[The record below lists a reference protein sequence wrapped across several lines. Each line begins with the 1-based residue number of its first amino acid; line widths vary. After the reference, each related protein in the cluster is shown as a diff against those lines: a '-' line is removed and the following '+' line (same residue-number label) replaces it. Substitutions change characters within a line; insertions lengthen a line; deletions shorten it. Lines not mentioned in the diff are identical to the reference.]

1 MNIHTNIDNAI
12 WALMKDESPEYI
24 DTEEIAKI
32 VKEVHD
38 ILVRDFSTTM
48 CDTLIEKRLAQIR
61 EFRAMLNS
69 LLKMPQVEQRS
80 PEWHEM
86 RKGRLTASDTATAIG
101 RGKFETRKNLLK
113 KKAFPELMPFVS
125 SYIMKWGTMFE
136 EIANRTY
143 RQRNGDIKI
152 HEFGLVPH
160 PTVPHFGASPD
171 GISELGIMLELKC
184 PIKRKIDGTIPE
196 QYEIQ
201 MQGQMAVCGLTECDY
216 VECGIN
222 DFEDIE
228 KYLDTIEPDST
239 VDHGIVLEYSD
250 SGVMTYDYSPEYLKP
265 ADAWSWAKE
274 RIKKEMKHLVKITP
288 WKIQEYFTQRVI
300 FDPKRWNEIMKEV
313 SIFWKEVEEMKTIGS
328 GTYIVEKQP
337 SKKRERINKIIE
349 FIDDEPTEDENKEE
363 KEEEEKEEE
372 EKEEEEKEKNTD

>member
-1 MNIHTNIDNAI
+1 MNVHTNIDNVI
-12 WALMKDESPEYI
+12 WALMKDKGHEYI
-24 DTEEIAKI
+24 DTEDTVKI

-61 EFRAMLNS
+61 EFRVMLID

-113 KKAFPELMPFVS
+113 KKAFPELMPFIS

-136 EIANRTY
+136 EIANRSY

-201 MQGQMAVCGLTECDY
+201 MQGQMAVCCLTECDY
-216 VECGIN
+216 VECGID
-222 DFEDIE
+222 DFEDTE
-228 KYLDTIEPDST
+228 KYLTAIDPESKT
-239 VDHGIVLEYSD
+239 DHGIVLEYSD
-250 SGVMTYDYSPEYLKP
+250 NGVMSYDYSPEYLTP
-265 ADAWSWAKE
+265 ADAWVWAKE
-274 RIKKEMKHLVKITP
+274 CIKKETRHLVKITP
-288 WKIQEYFTQRVI
+288 WKIREYFTQRVF
-300 FDPKRWNEIMKEV
+300 FDPKRWDDIMKEV
-313 SIFWKEVEEMKTIGS
+313 SIFWKEVEEMKKIGS
-328 GTYIVEKQP
+328 ETYITEKQP
-337 SKKRERINKIIE
+337 SKRRERIIKVIE
-349 FIDDEPTEDENKEE
+349 FIDDEAEHAEESCKVDNHTE
-363 KEEEEKEEE
+363 
-372 EKEEEEKEKNTD
+372 T

>member
-1 MNIHTNIDNAI
+1 MNIHTNVDNAI
-12 WALMKDESPEYI
+12 WALMKSATPEYI
-24 DTEEIAKI
+24 DTAEESKI

-38 ILVRDFSTTM
+38 ILVRDFSITM

-61 EFRAMLNS
+61 EFRIMLID

-86 RKGRLTASDTATAIG
+86 RKGRLTASDTATSIG

-113 KKAFPELMPFVS
+113 KKAFPELMPFIS

-136 EIANRTY
+136 TVANRSY
-143 RQRNGDIKI
+143 CQRNGDIKI

-160 PTVPHFGASPD
+160 PKVKHFGASPD

-201 MQGQMAVCGLTECDY
+201 MQGQMAVCGLSECDY
-216 VECGIN
+216 VECGIA

-228 KYLDTIEPDST
+228 KYLEVIDPEST

-250 SGVMTYDYSPEYLKP
+250 NGTMTYDYSPEYLTP
-265 ADAWSWAKE
+265 TDAWKWAKE
-274 RIKKEMKHLVKITP
+274 CIKKETKHLVKITP
-288 WKIQEYFTQRVI
+288 WKIREYFTQRVL
-300 FDPKRWNEIMKEV
+300 FDPKRWDDIMKEV
-313 SIFWKEVEEMKTIGS
+313 DIFWKEVEEMKAIGPD
-328 GTYIVEKQP
+328 TYFVEKQP
-337 SKKRERINKIIE
+337 SRRRERVVKVVE
-349 FIDDEPTEDENKEE
+349 FIDEEDDLE
-363 KEEEEKEEE
+363 KEA
-372 EKEEEEKEKNTD
+372 N